1 MQKFLIYIL
10 VFFIGNQV
18 QAQICLGEDTT
29 VCPGESVTISLC
41 PNSGN
46 PGGVLVLDSMQQVNL
61 SDDQYSG
68 AVNIGFPFTF
78 YGNVYTQ
85 VVIAS
90 NNYIT
95 FDVSQAG
102 GYSPW
107 SIGNAAPSP
116 ALPLNVVMGP
126 YQDINPG
133 LGGTIEYGIVGNAPN
148 RMFVV
153 RYNQVPMFSCTNDL
167 FCSSLILFE
176 GSNNIE
182 VHIDNKPLCPTWN
195 GGVAIEG
202 VQDQT
207 GSNAT
212 VTPGRNFPT
221 QWTASA
227 DGYQFTPNGPTNY
240 LGSTVAYMPSLLGSG
255 IQWWD
260 TNGNLLGSGFDISV
274 TPTNDTTGYYIV
286 YDQCYTGS
294 GGPTNSDTSWVYLHD
309 LPQIVTTKTTIN
321 CNNPTA
327 IAVANASGNAPFT
340 YLWDDPM
347 AQTNDTAFGLTPGT
361 YTVVVT
367 DTNGCDNQAVVTI
380 DSAAYTHSTASIQTL
395 CNGDSSGIAYVTTI
409 PSDTIFTYLWDDPMA
424 QTNDTATGLS
434 SGNYSVFVTD
444 TAGCIDTIAVFVNEP
459 SAIMLTDTII
469 NPTCNG
475 SANGSIAVNASG
487 GTPGYTY
494 SWGSNQLNGL
504 AQGTYAITVTD
515 SNNCIYTDS
524 FTLTEPAP
532 LIITLDTNSASCGL
546 NDGMIWA
553 TVQGGTPGYSYNWNP
568 GGNGNDTLD
577 NIGTGMY
584 YLTVI
589 DSNGC
594 TANDS
599 IFVNEINNF
608 SANFTLTP
616 STGVAPLEVF
626 FTNNSINCVTY
637 YWDFGN
643 GDTSTVQNPPSITYI
658 NDSTYI
664 VTLIACNAG
673 GCCDT
678 ISQTVLVESNSICS
692 FANVFTPNGDGMN
705 DKFDVNCDKIV
716 EYNIVIFNRWGNKLF
731 ESNDIDNPWDGTNKG
746 KEVPEGTYFFII
758 KAIGLDDVV
767 WNKKGSISLIR

>member
-1 MQKFLIYIL
+1 MRRFLVIFLIL
-10 VFFIGNQV
+10 LTVNELKS
-18 QAQICLGEDTT
+18 QICLGEDTT
-29 VCPGESVTISLC
+29 VCPSESVSISLC
-41 PNSGN
+41 PASN
-46 PGGVLVLDSMQQVNL
+46 PGGVLILDSMQQVNL

-78 YGNVYTQ
+78 YGNVYNQ

-95 FDVSQAG
+95 FDISQAG

-107 SIGNAAPSP
+107 SIGNAAPSSS
-116 ALPLNVVMGP
+116 LPVNVVMGP

-133 LGGTIEYGIVGNAPN
+133 LGGTIEYGTYGVAPN
-148 RMFVV
+148 RFFVV

-167 FCSSLILFE
+167 FCSSLVLYE
-176 GSNNIE
+176 NSNNIE

-207 GSNAT
+207 GANGT

-221 QWTASA
+221 QWTAAA
-227 DGYQFTPNGPTNY
+227 DGYQFVPNGPTNY
-240 LGSTVAYMPSLLGSG
+240 LGSSIAYKPSLLGSG

-260 TNGNLLGSGFDISV
+260 THGNMLGSGFDISV
-274 TPTNDTTGYYIV
+274 TPSNDTTGYYIV

-294 GGPTNSDTSWVYLHD
+294 GGPTNSDTAWVYLHD
-309 LPQIVTTKTTIN
+309 LPQIITSKTTIN
-321 CNNPTA
+321 CVNPTA
-327 IAVANASGNAPFT
+327 MAIANVSGNAPFT
-340 YLWDDPM
+340 YLWDDPLS
-347 AQTNDTAFGLTPGT
+347 QTNDTAFNLLPGN

-367 DTNGCDNQAVVTI
+367 DSNGCFDQAIVTI
-380 DSAAYTHSTASIQTL
+380 DSASYTHSAISVQTL
-395 CNGDSSGIAYVTTI
+395 CNGDSTGMAYLTTI
-409 PSDTIFTYLWDDPMA
+409 PSDTIFTYLWNDPMT
-424 QTNDTATGLS
+424 QTNDTAIGLAA
-434 SGNYSVFVTD
+434 GNYSVFVTD
-444 TAGCIDTIAVFVNEP
+444 TAGCIDTIDVVVTEP
-459 SAIMLTDTII
+459 LAIGLTDSIT
-469 NPTCNG
+469 NPSCSGFNDG
-475 SANGSIAVNASG
+475 NILVNVFG
-487 GTPGYTY
+487 GVPGYTY
-494 SWGSNQLNGL
+494 SWGGNQLGGL
-504 AQGTYAITVTD
+504 SSGTYPITITD
-515 SNNCIYTDS
+515 NNNCVYTDS
-524 FTLTEPAP
+524 FTLIEPTP
-532 LIITLDTNSASCGL
+532 ITLIFDSNSASCGL
-546 NDGMIWA
+546 NDGAIWA
-553 TVQGGTPGYSYNWNP
+553 VAQGGTPGYNYNWTP
-568 GGNGNDTLD
+568 GGNGDTLN

-584 YLTVI
+584 YLTVT

-599 IFVNEINNF
+599 IFLNEINNF
-608 SANFTLTP
+608 NANFTLSP
-616 STGVAPLEVF
+616 STGVSPLEVF
-626 FTNNSINCVTY
+626 FTNNSVNCVTY
-637 YWDFGN
+637 YWNFGN
-643 GDTSTVQNPPSITYI
+643 GDTSNVQNPSSVTYI

-678 ISQTVLVESNSICS
+678 VSQTVLVETNSICS

-746 KEVPEGTYFFII
+746 KDVPEGTYFFIV
-758 KAIGLDDVV
+758 KAVGLDDVV
-767 WNKKGSISLIR
+767 WDKKGSISLIR